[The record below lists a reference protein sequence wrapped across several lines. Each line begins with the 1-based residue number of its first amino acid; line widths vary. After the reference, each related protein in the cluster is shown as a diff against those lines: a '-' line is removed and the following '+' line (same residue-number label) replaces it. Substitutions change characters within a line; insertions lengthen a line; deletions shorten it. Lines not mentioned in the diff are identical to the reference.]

1 MKKYN
6 ILKGTLI
13 VLIVSLLAI
22 TGLNLLYK
30 YDNKYTYKS
39 IRASN
44 GILTIDNDTFTKGKL
59 VFLIDDWEFYNHKIF
74 KPNDFTEQDIK
85 PEYVF
90 IGQYPDFSMR
100 KGTQSPYGNATYRMR
115 IKNEGKDKLLSLEL
129 PEIFSASEV
138 WINGEMVSKL
148 GDVGTEK
155 YRPKIKNSVVSF
167 IAKKNTE
174 IIINVSNFSHYYSG
188 LYYPPALGETKDI
201 SNMMFYRLLFYS
213 IICFTTFAIAI
224 FSLSVWFLSNKSKIY
239 LYFGCMCVF
248 FAIHVSYPFVHLL
261 GLPLVSF
268 TYAVEDLSYFM
279 VVLCIICINGSISKI
294 EENKV
299 YRFLILPL
307 GITMSIISIVIPII
321 LLPYDMYFVNIYGK
335 LIDIYK
341 YIVFIYILMSS
352 LVSIYKKTCSE
363 HISSYILVSVNTVF
377 GISILFDAVTSNRF
391 EPIFTGW
398 QTEYCG
404 FVIVILFSVMMINR
418 NRIIIKENEKL
429 TRNLE
434 HEVEVRTNELT
445 TLLNERKRFLADVAH
460 DLKAPVSAIQAF
472 IDLIKVGNIHVDEET
487 RTYLYAINQKSN
499 EVQNRVR
506 SLQEFTSQDKSIGI
520 SEKICLNNFIKEI
533 YENNLPDTQACG
545 VNFETY
551 VLEKKIYAKINKEML
566 TRAFENLIY
575 NALTFTPFDGK
586 IILSMDKEDGFAII
600 KISDNGK
607 GIPPENIPKVFD
619 RFFTERDNNEPKG
632 QGLGLYIVKSIIREH
647 GGEIFVD
654 SELGKGTVFTIKLSP
669 VSYTHLTLPTI
680 CSV

>member
-1 MKKYN
+1 MVDAMKKYN

-44 GILTIDNDTFTKGKL
+44 GILTIDNDTFTKGQL

-100 KGTQSPYGNATYRMR
+100 KGNQSPYGNATYRMR

-404 FVIVILFSVMMINR
+404 FAIVILFSVMMINR

-654 SELGKGTVFTIKLSP
+654 SELGKGTVFTIKLS
-669 VSYTHLTLPTI
+669 LCFL
-680 CSV
+680 

>member
-1 MKKYN
+1 MVDAMKKYN

-545 VNFETY
+545 VNFEAY

-654 SELGKGTVFTIKLSP
+654 SELGKGTVFTIKLS
-669 VSYTHLTLPTI
+669 LCFL
-680 CSV
+680 

>member
-472 IDLIKVGNIHVDEET
+472 IDLIKAGNIHVDEET

-654 SELGKGTVFTIKLSP
+654 SELGKGTVFTIKLS
-669 VSYTHLTLPTI
+669 LCFL
-680 CSV
+680 

>member
-129 PEIFSASEV
+129 PEIFSASKV

-167 IAKKNTE
+167 IAKKDTE

-545 VNFETY
+545 VNFEAY
-551 VLEKKIYAKINKEML
+551 ILEKKIYAKINKEML

-586 IILSMDKEDGFAII
+586 IILSMDKEGGFAII

-654 SELGKGTVFTIKLSP
+654 SELGKGTVFTIKLS
-669 VSYTHLTLPTI
+669 LCFL
-680 CSV
+680 

>member
-460 DLKAPVSAIQAF
+460 DLKVPVSAIQAF

-654 SELGKGTVFTIKLSP
+654 SELGKGTVFTIKLSL
-669 VSYTHLTLPTI
+669 YFL
-680 CSV
+680 

>member
-1 MKKYN
+1 M
-6 ILKGTLI
+6 
-13 VLIVSLLAI
+13 IVSLLAI
-22 TGLNLLYK
+22 TGLNVLYK

-100 KGTQSPYGNATYRMR
+100 KGNQSPYGNATYRMR

-654 SELGKGTVFTIKLSP
+654 SELGKGTVFTIKLS
-669 VSYTHLTLPTI
+669 LCFL
-680 CSV
+680 

>member
-1 MKKYN
+1 M
-6 ILKGTLI
+6 
-13 VLIVSLLAI
+13 IVSLLAI
-22 TGLNLLYK
+22 TGLNILYK

-100 KGTQSPYGNATYRMR
+100 KGNQSPYGNATYRMR

-654 SELGKGTVFTIKLSP
+654 SELGKGTVFTIKLS
-669 VSYTHLTLPTI
+669 LCFL
-680 CSV
+680 

>member
-1 MKKYN
+1 M
-6 ILKGTLI
+6 
-13 VLIVSLLAI
+13 IVSLLAI

-74 KPNDFTEQDIK
+74 KPNDFTKQDIK

-100 KGTQSPYGNATYRMR
+100 KGNQSPYGNATYRMR

-167 IAKKNTE
+167 IAKKDTE

-224 FSLSVWFLSNKSKIY
+224 FSLSVWFLSNKSKLY

-268 TYAVEDLSYFM
+268 TYAVEDSSYFM

-418 NRIIIKENEKL
+418 NKIIIKENEKL

-445 TLLNERKRFLADVAH
+445 TLLNERKKFLADVAH

-520 SEKICLNNFIKEI
+520 SEKICLNDFIKEI

-551 VLEKKIYAKINKEML
+551 VLEKKIYAKINKEMF

-654 SELGKGTVFTIKLSP
+654 SELGKGTVFTIKLS
-669 VSYTHLTLPTI
+669 LCFL
-680 CSV
+680 

>member
-100 KGTQSPYGNATYRMR
+100 KGNQSPYGNATYRMR

-460 DLKAPVSAIQAF
+460 DLKASVSAIQAF

-545 VNFETY
+545 VNFEAY

-654 SELGKGTVFTIKLSP
+654 SELGKGTVFTIKLS
-669 VSYTHLTLPTI
+669 LCFL
-680 CSV
+680 

>member
-22 TGLNLLYK
+22 AGLNLLYK

-100 KGTQSPYGNATYRMR
+100 KGNQSPYGNATYRMR
-115 IKNEGKDKLLSLEL
+115 IKNEGEDKLLSLEL

-138 WINGEMVSKL
+138 WINGEIVSKL

-167 IAKKNTE
+167 IAKKDTE

-224 FSLSVWFLSNKSKIY
+224 FSLSVWFLSNKSKLY

-268 TYAVEDLSYFM
+268 TYAVEDSSYFM

-294 EENKV
+294 EEDKV

-404 FVIVILFSVMMINR
+404 FIIVILFSLMMINR

-445 TLLNERKRFLADVAH
+445 TLLNERKKFLADVAH
-460 DLKAPVSAIQAF
+460 DLKAPVSAIQSF

-520 SEKICLNNFIKEI
+520 SEKICLNDFIKEI

-551 VLEKKIYAKINKEML
+551 ILEKKYMQ
-566 TRAFENLIY
+566 R
-575 NALTFTPFDGK
+575 
-586 IILSMDKEDGFAII
+586 
-600 KISDNGK
+600 
-607 GIPPENIPKVFD
+607 
-619 RFFTERDNNEPKG
+619 
-632 QGLGLYIVKSIIREH
+632 
-647 GGEIFVD
+647 
-654 SELGKGTVFTIKLSP
+654 
-669 VSYTHLTLPTI
+669 
-680 CSV
+680 

>member
-1 MKKYN
+1 MVDTMKKYN

-100 KGTQSPYGNATYRMR
+100 KGNQSPYGNATYRMR

-545 VNFETY
+545 VNFEAY
-551 VLEKKIYAKINKEML
+551 ILEKKIYAKINKEML

-654 SELGKGTVFTIKLSP
+654 SELGKGTVFTIKLS
-669 VSYTHLTLPTI
+669 LCFL
-680 CSV
+680 

>member
-1 MKKYN
+1 MVDTMKKYN

-39 IRASN
+39 IRTSN

-654 SELGKGTVFTIKLSP
+654 SELGKGTVFTIKLS
-669 VSYTHLTLPTI
+669 LCFL
-680 CSV
+680 

>member
-1 MKKYN
+1 M
-6 ILKGTLI
+6 
-13 VLIVSLLAI
+13 IVSLLAI

-44 GILTIDNDTFTKGKL
+44 GILTIDNDTFTKGQL

-100 KGTQSPYGNATYRMR
+100 KGNQSPYGNATYRMR

-545 VNFETY
+545 VNFEAY

-654 SELGKGTVFTIKLSP
+654 SELGKGTVFTIKLS
-669 VSYTHLTLPTI
+669 LCFL
-680 CSV
+680 

>member
-321 LLPYDMYFVNIYGK
+321 LFPYDMYFVNIYGK

-499 EVQNRVR
+499 EVQNRVC

-545 VNFETY
+545 VNFEAY

-654 SELGKGTVFTIKLSP
+654 SELGKGTVFTIKLS
-669 VSYTHLTLPTI
+669 LCFL
-680 CSV
+680 

>member
-100 KGTQSPYGNATYRMR
+100 KGNQSPYGNATYRMR
-115 IKNEGKDKLLSLEL
+115 IKNEGEDKLLSLEL

-138 WINGEMVSKL
+138 WINGEIVSKL

-167 IAKKNTE
+167 IAKKDTE

-224 FSLSVWFLSNKSKIY
+224 FSLSVWFLSNKSKLY

-268 TYAVEDLSYFM
+268 TYAVEDSSYFM

-294 EENKV
+294 EEDKV

-404 FVIVILFSVMMINR
+404 FIIVILFSLMMINR

-445 TLLNERKRFLADVAH
+445 TLLNERKKFLADVAH
-460 DLKAPVSAIQAF
+460 DLKAPVSAIQSF

-520 SEKICLNNFIKEI
+520 SEKICLNDFIKEI

-551 VLEKKIYAKINKEML
+551 ILEKKIYAKINKEML

-600 KISDNGK
+600 KVSDNGK

-654 SELGKGTVFTIKLSP
+654 SELGKGTVFTIKLS
-669 VSYTHLTLPTI
+669 LCFL
-680 CSV
+680 

>member
-100 KGTQSPYGNATYRMR
+100 KGNQSPYGNATYRMR
-115 IKNEGKDKLLSLEL
+115 IKNEGEDKLLSLEL

-138 WINGEMVSKL
+138 WINGEIVSKL

-167 IAKKNTE
+167 IVKKDTE

-224 FSLSVWFLSNKSKIY
+224 FSLSVWFLSNKSKLY

-268 TYAVEDLSYFM
+268 TYAVEDSSYFM

-294 EENKV
+294 EEDKV

-404 FVIVILFSVMMINR
+404 FIIVILFSLMMINR

-445 TLLNERKRFLADVAH
+445 TLLNERKKFLADVAH
-460 DLKAPVSAIQAF
+460 DLKAPVSAIQSF

-520 SEKICLNNFIKEI
+520 SEKICLNDFIKEI

-551 VLEKKIYAKINKEML
+551 ILEKKIYAKINKEML

-600 KISDNGK
+600 KVSDNGK

-654 SELGKGTVFTIKLSP
+654 SELGKGTVFTIKLS
-669 VSYTHLTLPTI
+669 LCFL
-680 CSV
+680 

>member
-100 KGTQSPYGNATYRMR
+100 KGNQSPYGNATYRMR

-167 IAKKNTE
+167 IAKKDTE

-224 FSLSVWFLSNKSKIY
+224 FSLSVWFLSNKSKLY

-268 TYAVEDLSYFM
+268 TYAVEDSSYFM

-377 GISILFDAVTSNRF
+377 GISILFDAITSNRF

-445 TLLNERKRFLADVAH
+445 TLLNERKKFLADVAH

-520 SEKICLNNFIKEI
+520 SEKICLNDFIKEI

-632 QGLGLYIVKSIIREH
+632 QGLGLYIVKSIIRDH

-654 SELGKGTVFTIKLSP
+654 SELGKETVFTIKLS
-669 VSYTHLTLPTI
+669 LCFL
-680 CSV
+680 

>member
-100 KGTQSPYGNATYRMR
+100 KGNQSPYGNATYRMR

-248 FAIHVSYPFVHLL
+248 FAIHVSYPLVHLL

-654 SELGKGTVFTIKLSP
+654 SELGKGTVFTIKLS
-669 VSYTHLTLPTI
+669 LCFL
-680 CSV
+680 

>member
-1 MKKYN
+1 MVDTMKKYN

-248 FAIHVSYPFVHLL
+248 FAINVSYPFVHLL

-654 SELGKGTVFTIKLSP
+654 SELGKGTVFTIKLS
-669 VSYTHLTLPTI
+669 LCFL
-680 CSV
+680 

>member
-44 GILTIDNDTFTKGKL
+44 GILTIDNDTFTKGQL

-100 KGTQSPYGNATYRMR
+100 KGNQSPYGNATYRMR

-155 YRPKIKNSVVSF
+155 YKPKIKNSVVSF

-654 SELGKGTVFTIKLSP
+654 SELGKGTVFTIKLS
-669 VSYTHLTLPTI
+669 LCFL
-680 CSV
+680 

>member
-100 KGTQSPYGNATYRMR
+100 KGNQSPYGNATYRMR
-115 IKNEGKDKLLSLEL
+115 IKNEGKDKLPSLEL

-545 VNFETY
+545 VNFEAY

-654 SELGKGTVFTIKLSP
+654 SELGKGTVFTIKLS
-669 VSYTHLTLPTI
+669 LCFL
-680 CSV
+680 

>member
-1 MKKYN
+1 MVDAMKKYN

-100 KGTQSPYGNATYRMR
+100 KGNQSPYGNATYRMR

-545 VNFETY
+545 VNFEAY

-654 SELGKGTVFTIKLSP
+654 SELGKGTVFTIKLS
-669 VSYTHLTLPTI
+669 LCFL
-680 CSV
+680 

>member
-44 GILTIDNDTFTKGKL
+44 GILTIDNDTFTKGQL

-100 KGTQSPYGNATYRMR
+100 KGNQSPYGNATYRMR

-445 TLLNERKRFLADVAH
+445 TLLNESKRFLADVAH

-545 VNFETY
+545 VNFEAY

-654 SELGKGTVFTIKLSP
+654 SELGKGTVFTIKLS
-669 VSYTHLTLPTI
+669 LCFL
-680 CSV
+680 

>member
-74 KPNDFTEQDIK
+74 KPNDFTEQGIK

-100 KGTQSPYGNATYRMR
+100 KGNQSPYGNATYRMR

-167 IAKKNTE
+167 IAKKDTE

-224 FSLSVWFLSNKSKIY
+224 FSLSVWFLSNKSKLY

-268 TYAVEDLSYFM
+268 TYAVEDSSYFM

-377 GISILFDAVTSNRF
+377 GISILFDAITSNRF

-445 TLLNERKRFLADVAH
+445 TLLNERKKFLADVAH

-520 SEKICLNNFIKEI
+520 SEKICLNDFIKEI

-654 SELGKGTVFTIKLSP
+654 SELGKETVFTIKLS
-669 VSYTHLTLPTI
+669 LCFL
-680 CSV
+680 

>member
-188 LYYPPALGETKDI
+188 LYYPSALGETKDI

-654 SELGKGTVFTIKLSP
+654 SELGKGTVFTIKLS
-669 VSYTHLTLPTI
+669 LCFL
-680 CSV
+680 

>member
-321 LLPYDMYFVNIYGK
+321 LFPYDMYFVNIYGK

-520 SEKICLNNFIKEI
+520 SEK
-533 YENNLPDTQACG
+533 
-545 VNFETY
+545 Y
-551 VLEKKIYAKINKEML
+551 V
-566 TRAFENLIY
+566 
-575 NALTFTPFDGK
+575 
-586 IILSMDKEDGFAII
+586 
-600 KISDNGK
+600 
-607 GIPPENIPKVFD
+607 
-619 RFFTERDNNEPKG
+619 
-632 QGLGLYIVKSIIREH
+632 
-647 GGEIFVD
+647 
-654 SELGKGTVFTIKLSP
+654 
-669 VSYTHLTLPTI
+669 
-680 CSV
+680 

>member
-1 MKKYN
+1 M
-6 ILKGTLI
+6 
-13 VLIVSLLAI
+13 IVSLLAI

-100 KGTQSPYGNATYRMR
+100 KGNQSPYGNATYRMR

-167 IAKKNTE
+167 IAKKDTE

-224 FSLSVWFLSNKSKIY
+224 FSLSVWFLSNKSKLY

-268 TYAVEDLSYFM
+268 TYAVEDSSYFM

-377 GISILFDAVTSNRF
+377 GISILFDAITSNRF

-445 TLLNERKRFLADVAH
+445 TLLNERKKFLADVAH

-520 SEKICLNNFIKEI
+520 SEKICLNDFIKEI

-632 QGLGLYIVKSIIREH
+632 QGLGLYIVKSIIRDH

-654 SELGKGTVFTIKLSP
+654 SELGKETVFTIKLS
-669 VSYTHLTLPTI
+669 LCFL
-680 CSV
+680 

>member
-1 MKKYN
+1 M
-6 ILKGTLI
+6 
-13 VLIVSLLAI
+13 IVSLLAI

-100 KGTQSPYGNATYRMR
+100 KGNQSPYGNATYRMR

-654 SELGKGTVFTIKLSP
+654 SELGKGTVFTIKLS
-669 VSYTHLTLPTI
+669 LCFL
-680 CSV
+680 

>member
-44 GILTIDNDTFTKGKL
+44 GILTIDNDTFTKGQL

-100 KGTQSPYGNATYRMR
+100 KGNQSPYGNATYRMR

-545 VNFETY
+545 VNFEAY

-566 TRAFENLIY
+566 TRHSRI
-575 NALTFTPFDGK
+575 
-586 IILSMDKEDGFAII
+586 
-600 KISDNGK
+600 
-607 GIPPENIPKVFD
+607 
-619 RFFTERDNNEPKG
+619 
-632 QGLGLYIVKSIIREH
+632 
-647 GGEIFVD
+647 
-654 SELGKGTVFTIKLSP
+654 
-669 VSYTHLTLPTI
+669 
-680 CSV
+680 

>member
-1 MKKYN
+1 MVDTMKKYN

-321 LLPYDMYFVNIYGK
+321 LFPYDMYFVNIYGK

-499 EVQNRVR
+499 EVQNRVC

-545 VNFETY
+545 VNFEAY

-654 SELGKGTVFTIKLSP
+654 SELGKGTVFTIKLS
-669 VSYTHLTLPTI
+669 LCFL
-680 CSV
+680 

>member
-100 KGTQSPYGNATYRMR
+100 KGNQSPYGNATYRMR

-545 VNFETY
+545 VNFEAY

-575 NALTFTPFDGK
+575 NALT
-586 IILSMDKEDGFAII
+586 
-600 KISDNGK
+600 
-607 GIPPENIPKVFD
+607 
-619 RFFTERDNNEPKG
+619 
-632 QGLGLYIVKSIIREH
+632 
-647 GGEIFVD
+647 
-654 SELGKGTVFTIKLSP
+654 
-669 VSYTHLTLPTI
+669 
-680 CSV
+680 

>member
-44 GILTIDNDTFTKGKL
+44 GILTIDNDTFTKGQL

-100 KGTQSPYGNATYRMR
+100 KGNQSPYGNATYRMR

-299 YRFLILPL
+299 YRFLILLL

-654 SELGKGTVFTIKLSP
+654 SELGKGTVFTIKLS
-669 VSYTHLTLPTI
+669 LCFL
-680 CSV
+680 

>member
-100 KGTQSPYGNATYRMR
+100 KGNQSPYGNATYRMR
-115 IKNEGKDKLLSLEL
+115 IKNEGEDKLLSLEL

-138 WINGEMVSKL
+138 WINGEIVSKL

-167 IAKKNTE
+167 IAKKDTE

-224 FSLSVWFLSNKSKIY
+224 FSLSVWFLSNKSKLY

-268 TYAVEDLSYFM
+268 TYAVEDSSYFM

-294 EENKV
+294 EEDKV

-352 LVSIYKKTCSE
+352 LVSIYKKTCFE

-404 FVIVILFSVMMINR
+404 FIIVILFSLMMINR

-445 TLLNERKRFLADVAH
+445 TLLNERKKFLADVAH
-460 DLKAPVSAIQAF
+460 DLKAPVSAIQSF

-520 SEKICLNNFIKEI
+520 SEKICLNDFIKEI

-551 VLEKKIYAKINKEML
+551 ILEKKIYAKINKEML

-600 KISDNGK
+600 KVSDNGK

-654 SELGKGTVFTIKLSP
+654 SELGKGTVFTIKLS
-669 VSYTHLTLPTI
+669 LCFL
-680 CSV
+680 

>member
-100 KGTQSPYGNATYRMR
+100 KGNQSPYGNATYRMR

-138 WINGEMVSKL
+138 WRNGEMVSKL

-167 IAKKNTE
+167 IAKKDTE

-224 FSLSVWFLSNKSKIY
+224 FSLSVWFLSNKSKLY

-268 TYAVEDLSYFM
+268 TYAVEDSSYFM

-377 GISILFDAVTSNRF
+377 GISILFDAITSNRF

-445 TLLNERKRFLADVAH
+445 TLLNERKKFLADVAH

-520 SEKICLNNFIKEI
+520 SEKICLNDFIKEI

-654 SELGKGTVFTIKLSP
+654 SELGKETVFTIKLS
-669 VSYTHLTLPTI
+669 LCFL
-680 CSV
+680 

>member
-1 MKKYN
+1 M
-6 ILKGTLI
+6 
-13 VLIVSLLAI
+13 IVSLLAI

-44 GILTIDNDTFTKGKL
+44 GILTIDNDTFTKGQL

-100 KGTQSPYGNATYRMR
+100 KGNQSPYGNATYRMR

-404 FVIVILFSVMMINR
+404 FAIVILFSVMMINR

-654 SELGKGTVFTIKLSP
+654 SELGKGTVFTIKLS
-669 VSYTHLTLPTI
+669 LCFL
-680 CSV
+680 

>member
-59 VFLIDDWEFYNHKIF
+59 AFLIDDWEFYNHKIF

-100 KGTQSPYGNATYRMR
+100 KGNQSPYGNATYRMR

-654 SELGKGTVFTIKLSP
+654 SELGKGTVFTIKLSL
-669 VSYTHLTLPTI
+669 YFL
-680 CSV
+680 

>member
-44 GILTIDNDTFTKGKL
+44 GILTVDNDTFTKGKL

-654 SELGKGTVFTIKLSP
+654 SELGKGTVFTIKLS
-669 VSYTHLTLPTI
+669 LCFL
-680 CSV
+680 

>member
-22 TGLNLLYK
+22 AGLNLLYK

-100 KGTQSPYGNATYRMR
+100 KGNQSPYGNATYRMR
-115 IKNEGKDKLLSLEL
+115 IKNEGEDKLLSLEL

-138 WINGEMVSKL
+138 WINGEIVSKL

-167 IAKKNTE
+167 IAKKDTE

-224 FSLSVWFLSNKSKIY
+224 FSLSVWFLSNKSKLY

-268 TYAVEDLSYFM
+268 TYAVEDSSYFM

-294 EENKV
+294 EEDKV

-404 FVIVILFSVMMINR
+404 FIIVILFSLMMINR

-445 TLLNERKRFLADVAH
+445 TLLNERKKFLADVAH
-460 DLKAPVSAIQAF
+460 DLKAPVSAIQSF

-520 SEKICLNNFIKEI
+520 SEKICLNDFIKEI

-551 VLEKKIYAKINKEML
+551 ILEKKIYAKINKEML

-600 KISDNGK
+600 KVSDNGK

-654 SELGKGTVFTIKLSP
+654 SELGKGTVFTIKLS
-669 VSYTHLTLPTI
+669 LCFL
-680 CSV
+680 

>member
-30 YDNKYTYKS
+30 YDNKYTHKS

-44 GILTIDNDTFTKGKL
+44 GILNIDNETFTKSKL

-74 KPNDFTEQDIK
+74 KPNDFIEQDIK

-100 KGTQSPYGNATYRMR
+100 KGNQSPYGNATYRMR
-115 IKNEGKDKLLSLEL
+115 IKNDGKNRLLSLEL

-155 YRPKIKNSVVSF
+155 YRPKIKNLVVSF
-167 IAKKNTE
+167 IAKKDTE

-201 SNMMFYRLLFYS
+201 SNMMFYRVLFYS

-224 FSLSVWFLSNKSKIY
+224 FSLSVWFLSNKSKLY
-239 LYFGCMCVF
+239 LYFGCMCIF

-261 GLPLVSF
+261 GLPLVNF
-268 TYAVEDLSYFM
+268 TYAVEDSSYFI

-294 EENKV
+294 EENKL

-307 GITMSIISIVIPII
+307 GITMSIMSIVIPII

-377 GISILFDAVTSNRF
+377 GISILFDAITSNRF

-404 FVIVILFSVMMINR
+404 FIIVILFSVMMINK

-445 TLLNERKRFLADVAH
+445 TLLNERKKFLADVAH

-520 SEKICLNNFIKEI
+520 SEKICLNDFIKEI

-551 VLEKKIYAKINKEML
+551 ILEKKIYAKINKEML
-566 TRAFENLIY
+566 IRAFENLIY

-586 IILSMDKEDGFAII
+586 IILSMDEEDGFAII

-619 RFFTERDNNEPKG
+619 RFFTERDNNNPKG

-654 SELGKGTVFTIKLSP
+654 SELGKGTVFTIKLS
-669 VSYTHLTLPTI
+669 LCFL
-680 CSV
+680 

>member
-1 MKKYN
+1 
-6 ILKGTLI
+6 
-13 VLIVSLLAI
+13 
-22 TGLNLLYK
+22 
-30 YDNKYTYKS
+30 
-39 IRASN
+39 
-44 GILTIDNDTFTKGKL
+44 
-59 VFLIDDWEFYNHKIF
+59 
-74 KPNDFTEQDIK
+74 
-85 PEYVF
+85 
-90 IGQYPDFSMR
+90 MR
-100 KGTQSPYGNATYRMR
+100 KGNQSPYGNATYRMR
-115 IKNEGKDKLLSLEL
+115 IKNEGEDKLLSLEL

-138 WINGEMVSKL
+138 WINGEIVSKL

-167 IAKKNTE
+167 IAKKDTE

-224 FSLSVWFLSNKSKIY
+224 FSLSVWFLSNKSKLY

-268 TYAVEDLSYFM
+268 TYAVEDSSYFM

-294 EENKV
+294 EEDKV

-404 FVIVILFSVMMINR
+404 FIIVILFSLMMINR

-445 TLLNERKRFLADVAH
+445 TLLNERKKFLADVAH
-460 DLKAPVSAIQAF
+460 DLKAPVSAIQSF

-520 SEKICLNNFIKEI
+520 SEKICLNDFIKEI

-551 VLEKKIYAKINKEML
+551 ILEKKIYAKINKEML

-600 KISDNGK
+600 KVSDNGK

-654 SELGKGTVFTIKLSP
+654 SELGKGTVFTIKLS
-669 VSYTHLTLPTI
+669 LCFL
-680 CSV
+680 